1 GKMRVRF
8 RTRTLSLYLTG
19 TLWSED
25 FMRAHAIALDRVH
38 GPSRSKHDS
47 IDALVASYYELI
59 FPTLKPSTQQM
70 RRGILDRFCAEHG
83 DKPVADIE
91 HHHVTAILAAKSK
104 TPHAANSLRKVLRH
118 LFKHAVRL
126 GWRKNNPVLETE
138 RIKTAAKGFHTW
150 TDDEIARYRAH

>member
-1 GKMRVRF
+1 
-8 RTRTLSLYLTG
+8 
-19 TLWSED
+19 
-25 FMRAHAIALDRVH
+25 
-38 GPSRSKHDS
+38 
-47 IDALVASYYELI
+47 VASYYELI
-59 FPTLKPSTQQM
+59 FPTLKPGTQAM

-118 LFKHAVRL
+118 VFKHAVKL

-138 RIKTAAKGFHTW
+138 RIKTAAGGFQLTHASVT
-150 TDDEIARYRAH
+150 TQPCSFRGVDRPGKNKTFHALPGQFAALAAQRIPSSR